1 VSWYLDVLKSY
12 AKFSGR
18 ARRKE
23 FWMFALIHLVI
34 AIVLVVAASVA
45 EIDAL
50 MYVYFIY
57 LLATTI
63 PTLAVTVR
71 RLHDSGKSGWWYFI
85 ALVPFIGSFWLL
97 ALVAQA
103 GQPQANAY
111 GPDPKL
117 AIAA

>member
-1 VSWYLDVLKSY
+1 MSWYLNVLKSY

-23 FWMFALIHLVI
+23 FWMFALIHVVI
-34 AIVLVVAASVA
+34 AVALIVVANAA

-57 LLATTI
+57 LLATII

-71 RLHDSGKSGWWYFI
+71 RLHDGGKSGWWYLITF
-85 ALVPFIGSFWLL
+85 VPFIGSFWLL
-97 ALVAQA
+97 GLVLQA

-111 GPDPKL
+111 GPDPKA
-117 AIAA
+117 AIA